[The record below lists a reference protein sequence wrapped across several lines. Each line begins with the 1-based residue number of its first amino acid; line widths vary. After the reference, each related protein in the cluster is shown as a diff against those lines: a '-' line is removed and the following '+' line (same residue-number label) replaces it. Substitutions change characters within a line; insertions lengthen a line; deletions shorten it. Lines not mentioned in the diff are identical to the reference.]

1 MTEIRAAGDFKLAT
15 AEIIG
20 STGTKVDITSNIVH
34 INLFENINT
43 NAITGEIGIQD
54 SAGFVSE
61 LPIIGQEYL
70 RLKLQTPSLRNELDV
85 IDFTENVFIINTV
98 QGRGEVGNSV
108 SLYVLNFTS
117 SEIIKNQRTKV
128 NGSVSGTYSDIVHQ
142 MLDRVNCQK
151 RIYLEP
157 TRGTKRIVCPDI
169 RPFEVIRMALRSASS
184 AINDNFSPSYLFFE
198 NFKGFHFRSLA
209 SLYAQPIS
217 QEYTTFVAG
226 GLVEKGVHNLQK
238 EFSNI
243 LDYEIIDNSNSLYN
257 ATTGVYASKLLV
269 HNIYSKSFQEYTYN
283 YFDNFDDEK
292 HITSYH
298 EGNQFPIFSDVSIE
312 KDGSRAS
319 DFPARTYLTS
329 ISEGETDTNNTT
341 LDGTEPFQAP
351 DPQNTLQERSSTVNQ
366 LDKGLVLNISTV
378 GNTSVSAGDVVKL
391 DIPITAAIKT
401 QENRKNDRFY
411 QGVFLVRAISH
422 EFDFSNKK
430 HGTILTLVKD
440 SLSEKLEGPKN
451 QFEPKPETQ
460 STCISEPEMLYPL
473 GL

>member
-1 MTEIRAAGDFKLAT
+1 MTDEIKAAGDFKLAT
-15 AEIIG
+15 AEIIS

-54 SAGFVSE
+54 AAGFVSE

-98 QGRGEVGNSV
+98 QGRSEVGNSV
-108 SLYVLNFTS
+108 SVYVLGFTS

-157 TRGTKRIVCPDI
+157 TRGTKRIVVPNL
-169 RPFEVIRMALRSASS
+169 RPFDVIKMALRSASS
-184 AINDNFSPSYLFFE
+184 AISDNFSPSYLFFE
-198 NFKGFHFRSLA
+198 TFKGYHFRSLA

-217 QEYTTFVAG
+217 QEYTTFIAG
-226 GLVEKGVHNLQK
+226 GLIDNGVHNLEK

-243 LDYEIIDNSNSLYN
+243 IDYEIVDNSNSIYN

-269 HNIYSKSFQEYTYN
+269 HNIYSKSFREYTYN
-283 YFDNFDDEK
+283 YFDNFDNEK

-298 EGNQFPIFSDVSIE
+298 EGNQFPIFSDASIE

-319 DFPARTYLTS
+319 DFPARVYLTS

-341 LDGTEPFQAP
+341 PDGTEPFQAP

-366 LDKGLVLNISTV
+366 LEKGIVLNISTV

-422 EFDFSNKK
+422 EFDFSSKK
-430 HGTILTLVKD
+430 HGSILTLVKD

-451 QFEPKPETQ
+451 QFEPKPETT
-460 STCISEPEMLYPL
+460 STVISQQEILYPL
-473 GL
+473 V

>member
-1 MTEIRAAGDFKLAT
+1 M
-15 AEIIG
+15 
-20 STGTKVDITSNIVH
+20 
-34 INLFENINT
+34 
-43 NAITGEIGIQD
+43 
-54 SAGFVSE
+54 
-61 LPIIGQEYL
+61 
-70 RLKLQTPSLRNELDV
+70 
-85 IDFTENVFIINTV
+85 
-98 QGRGEVGNSV
+98 
-108 SLYVLNFTS
+108 
-117 SEIIKNQRTKV
+117 
-128 NGSVSGTYSDIVHQ
+128 
-142 MLDRVNCQK
+142 
-151 RIYLEP
+151 
-157 TRGTKRIVCPDI
+157 
-169 RPFEVIRMALRSASS
+169 
-184 AINDNFSPSYLFFE
+184 
-198 NFKGFHFRSLA
+198 
-209 SLYAQPIS
+209 
-217 QEYTTFVAG
+217 
-226 GLVEKGVHNLQK
+226 HNLQK

-366 LDKGLVLNISTV
+366 LDKGLILNISTV

-460 STCISEPEMLYPL
+460 STCISEPEMLYPQL
-473 GL
+473 

>member
-70 RLKLQTPSLRNELDV
+70 RLKLQTPSLTNELDV

-142 MLDRVNCQK
+142 MLDRVDCQK

-243 LDYEIIDNSNSLYN
+243 LDYEIL
-257 ATTGVYASKLLV
+257 
-269 HNIYSKSFQEYTYN
+269 
-283 YFDNFDDEK
+283 
-292 HITSYH
+292 
-298 EGNQFPIFSDVSIE
+298 
-312 KDGSRAS
+312 
-319 DFPARTYLTS
+319 
-329 ISEGETDTNNTT
+329 
-341 LDGTEPFQAP
+341 
-351 DPQNTLQERSSTVNQ
+351 
-366 LDKGLVLNISTV
+366 
-378 GNTSVSAGDVVKL
+378 
-391 DIPITAAIKT
+391 
-401 QENRKNDRFY
+401 
-411 QGVFLVRAISH
+411 
-422 EFDFSNKK
+422 
-430 HGTILTLVKD
+430 
-440 SLSEKLEGPKN
+440 
-451 QFEPKPETQ
+451 
-460 STCISEPEMLYPL
+460 
-473 GL
+473 